1 MKKYFKS
8 LSKIGINPDLTRLEQ
23 RDVVLCNKIAFL
35 MAVIAILAMVISSA
49 LEIYAVLSSSA
60 ILLLSL
66 IIAFGLNRYQHS
78 LSARFIVSILPVLTL
93 VYPFAIGAITEI
105 SSYYSVSYIF
115 IGLIIVPLVLF
126 FKKSDWPALLINLS
140 IHFIVIVYFNFTT
153 LGISQSLI
161 YNAIPQLVFLTLM
174 IVAFQFLKKESY
186 LVESDLI
193 SANEA
198 LSQSNAEIKMQKE
211 EISAQNDFL
220 NSKQIKI
227 EEQAA
232 DLMRSNNE
240 LNNTKVELL
249 KLIDKLQDA
258 KEKLLQKEAEA
269 KSILNALNDHYLVA
283 QYDLNGKLVEV
294 NDQVV
299 EVFGKLKPS
308 LNNIKT
314 IVKQGKLK
322 AGNSQGNVTFTN
334 LWPKI
339 IKGKALAVDIEIPIG
354 NGSKYFSATL
364 APLVDPAGKP
374 YRILAIAQDISELID
389 SKEKIS
395 KINAELHEKI
405 HEISDQ
411 NLLLNHQQLEIFNK
425 NEELKAQS
433 EEIRSINESLEIRV
447 KERTQVLEEKNK
459 QLAEYAFINSH
470 VLRAP
475 VSTMLGLINLIS
487 YSNLPVEDQK
497 IYNHLLDTAK
507 VLDTIIYKINHA
519 IKNGSHFD
527 RKYLEPERDFQPMD

>member
-1 MKKYFKS
+1 MA
-8 LSKIGINPDLTRLEQ
+8 L
-23 RDVVLCNKIAFL
+23 IAL
-35 MAVIAILAMVISSA
+35 LAMIISTFFG
-49 LEIYAVLSSSA
+49 IYTLFSSSA
-60 ILLLSL
+60 VLLLFL
-66 IIAFGLNRYQHS
+66 IAAFGLNRYQYT
-78 LSARFIVSILPVLTL
+78 LTARLIVSIVPTL
-93 VYPFAIGAITEI
+93 AILYPFASGVLTEPG
-105 SSYYSVSYIF
+105 SYYSISYIF
-115 IGLIIVPLVLF
+115 IGLIIIPLVLF
-126 FKKSDWPALLINLS
+126 FNKSDWPLLLINLI
-140 IHFIVIVYFNFTT
+140 IHFIIIVYFNFIA

-161 YNAIPQLVFLTLM
+161 YNAIPQIVFLTLM
-174 IVAFQFLKKESY
+174 IVAFQFLKRESY
-186 LVESDLI
+186 LVENDLI
-193 SANEA
+193 NANEA

-211 EISAQNDFL
+211 EISAQNEFL

-227 EEQAA
+227 EEQAS
-232 DLMRSNNE
+232 DLLRSNNE
-240 LNNTKVELL
+240 LNKTKAELL
-249 KLIDKLQDA
+249 KLIDKLEDA

-294 NDQVV
+294 NAKVV
-299 EVFGKLKPS
+299 ELFGNLKPS
-308 LNNIKT
+308 LNKIKS
-314 IVKQGKLK
+314 IVKQGKFK
-322 AGNSQGNVTFTN
+322 SGKNKESVTFRK
-334 LWPKI
+334 LWPRI
-339 IKGKALAVDIEIPIG
+339 TKGKALTIDIEIPIL

-364 APLVDPAGKP
+364 APVVDPMGKP

-389 SKEKIS
+389 SKEKVS
-395 KINAELHEKI
+395 KINAELNEKI

-527 RKYLEPERDFQPMD
+527 RKYLEPERDFQPIQ